1 MTVAEWLAIV
11 TGLAGG
17 AYVAYLIGNRVLPR
31 LVERAPNPILL
42 IKLSF
47 GGTLITL
54 VPALLLSIV
63 VGGTLGSTWGMLGAA
78 IGVAAVFAVVVLAG
92 TFAGVLLARLLRR
105 PGA

>member
-1 MTVAEWLAIV
+1 MAEWLLIAI
-11 TGLAGG
+11 GLGGG
-17 AYVAYLIGNRVLPR
+17 AYAAYLVGNRVLPA
-31 LVERAPNPILL
+31 LVERSRNPILL

-63 VGGTLGSTWGMLGAA
+63 VGGTLGSAWGAPGVV

-105 PGA
+105 PEA

>member
-1 MTVAEWLAIV
+1 MAEWLGIA

-17 AYVAYLIGNRVLPR
+17 AYIAYLIGNGVLPQ

-63 VGGTLGSTWGMLGAA
+63 VGGTLGAVFGALGLV

-92 TFAGVLLARLLRR
+92 TFAGVLLARLVRR
-105 PGA
+105 PEA